1 MSLGPILPG
10 RIPNSLIYNRA
21 LQNLDS
27 RTRLF
32 SQLQDQIA
40 TGQKFQTIGE
50 DPTSAVKTILL
61 QQTVERQTQTAINV
75 EVSRSLLSAT
85 EGSLSRISDVF
96 NSLQSHILSG
106 LGDATS
112 ESEKKQLATEIGTM
126 IQELVNVGNT
136 KFRGRY
142 LFGGTENTGAPFA
155 PAGNNDAVRFS
166 GSLTTIESFVALEGL
181 MANNVSADS
190 IFSPT
195 TDVNGSNLNP
205 SVTAQT
211 RIKDLF
217 SGSGVELGTIEVTVD
232 TGGGPQTEQIDLKS
246 ASSIQDLITRMEAPF
261 GGDLSVSITSTGITL
276 TPAAGTV
283 AVTDLAKSNVA
294 GRLGIASTAA
304 ASINSTDLDPR
315 LTRLTPLAALNGGTG
330 IGPTAGNGIL
340 VTNGINSATVDLDG
354 LTTVEDFFNALKT
367 ANIDVEGG
375 FTADGRGLKITSRLS
390 GVGVSIGEN
399 GGNNAQL
406 LGIKTFSANTSLAE
420 LNDGRGVPV
429 DSPSELQIV
438 RRDGSELNIE
448 LDGAKTVQDVLD
460 LVNAAD
466 PGVLTASLNTTGN
479 GIVLSDTSGTGALTV
494 IDNAISEAL
503 KVAGVDDGNANL
515 TGTSV
520 GATSTTTTLASLNAG
535 AGVPVGAGT
544 LDITRRDGS
553 VVNVDLST
561 AVTVQDVLDLVNAV
575 DPGNLVM
582 THNATTK
589 GFELNDNSGTGSLTV
604 AESTLSTGLGIAG
617 TEDGVNDLVGSDPN
631 TKRSNGLFDLMF
643 RLRDALDT
651 GNNQEI
657 ELVSG
662 LLETE
667 MAQFNIVRGDVGG
680 RLQMLDRQA
689 TILADEDILLQESIS
704 NVFDVDMA
712 LAITQFANLQVTI
725 QASQQIAAQTLQLNL
740 FNYL

>member
-1 MSLGPILPG
+1 VSLGPILPG

-50 DPTSAVKTILL
+50 DPTSAVKTILM
-61 QQTVERQTQTAINV
+61 QQTMERQTQTAVNV

-85 EGSLSRISDVF
+85 ESSMSRISDVF
-96 NSLQSHILSG
+96 NSLQSTILSG

-142 LFGGTENTGAPFA
+142 LFGGTENSGAPFA

-166 GSLTTIESFVALEGL
+166 GSLATIESFVALEGL
-181 MANNVSADS
+181 MANNVSAGS

-195 TDVNGSNLNP
+195 VDVNGSNVNP
-205 SVTAQT
+205 AVTAQT

-232 TGGGPQTEQIDLKS
+232 TGGGPQTEQINLKS
-246 ASSIQDLITRMEAPF
+246 ASSIQDLITRIEAPF
-261 GGDLSVSITSTGITL
+261 GGDLTVSVTSTGITL

-283 AVTDLAKSNVA
+283 AVADLANSNVA
-294 GRLGIASTAA
+294 GRLGLESAAA

-315 LTRLTPLAALNGGTG
+315 ITRLTPLAALNGGTG
-330 IGPTAGNGIL
+330 IGPTAGTGIV
-340 VTNGINSATVDLDG
+340 VTNGINSATIDLDG
-354 LTTVEDFFNALKT
+354 LTTVEDFFNALKK
-367 ANIDVEGG
+367 ADIDVEGG

-390 GVGVSIGEN
+390 GVGVSVGEN
-399 GGNNAQL
+399 GGTNAQL
-406 LGIKTFSANTSLAE
+406 LGIKTFSASTSLAE

-438 RRDGSELNIE
+438 RRDGSEISIE

-460 LVNAAD
+460 RINAAD
-466 PGVLTASLNTTGN
+466 PGVLTASLSTTGN
-479 GIVLSDTSGTGALTV
+479 GIVISDTSGTGALTV

-515 TGTSV
+515 TGANV
-520 GATSTTTTLASLNAG
+520 GANSTTTTLASLNAG

-544 LDITRRDGS
+544 LDITRRDGT

-582 THNATTK
+582 THSATTK
-589 GFELNDNSGTGSLTV
+589 GFELNDNSGTGPLTV
-604 AESTLSTGLGIAG
+604 TTSTLSTGLGIAG
-617 TEDGVNDLVGSDPN
+617 SEDGVNDLVGTDPN
-631 TKRSNGLFDLMF
+631 LKRSNGLFDLMF
-643 RLRDALDT
+643 RLRDALDA